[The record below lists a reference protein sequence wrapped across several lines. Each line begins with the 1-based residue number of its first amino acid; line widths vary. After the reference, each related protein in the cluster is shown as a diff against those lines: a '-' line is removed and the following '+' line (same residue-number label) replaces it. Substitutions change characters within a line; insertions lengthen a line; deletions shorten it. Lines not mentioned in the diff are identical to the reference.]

1 MTNTIFEAYS
11 HYYDLIYQDKDYKIE
26 FEYINSLLSRF
37 NINNGSILEFG
48 SGTGKHGCLFAKAGY
63 TVHGIDLSAEMI
75 AKAQRYKGFS
85 CEQGDITSINLG
97 KNYNLILSLFHVINY
112 QVKNQQ
118 LQAVFANASR
128 HLNSGGLF
136 IFDFWYSPAVYHKK
150 PQIRVKRVKNKK
162 IEITRI
168 AEPEVYPNENKV
180 NVNYTIFIKDLTT
193 GFIQTLKEVHQIR
206 HLNLLEINILS
217 DIHGFTI
224 INAEE
229 FITGKVLSEETWGA
243 CVVLKKI

>member
-1 MTNTIFEAYS
+1 MINLIFEEYS
-11 HYYDLIYQDKDYKIE
+11 DYYDLIYKDKDYKKE
-26 FEYINSLLSRF
+26 FDYINRLLSRF

-48 SGTGKHGCLFAKAGY
+48 SGTGKHGCLLAKAGY
-63 TVHGIDLSAEMI
+63 IVHGIDLSAKMV
-75 AKAQRYKGFS
+75 ARAQQCKGFS

-97 KNYNLILSLFHVINY
+97 KHYDLILSLFHVINY
-112 QVKNQQ
+112 QVKNQH
-118 LQAVFANASR
+118 LQAVFANASK

-150 PQIRVKRVKNKK
+150 PQIKVKRVKNNK

-168 AEPEVYPNENKV
+168 AEPEFYPNENKV
-180 NVNYTIFIKDLTT
+180 NINYTFFIKNLTT
-193 GFIQTLKEVHQIR
+193 GFIKTLKEVHQIR
-206 HLNLLEINILS
+206 HLNLLEIDILC
-217 DIHGFTI
+217 DIHGFKI
-224 INAEE
+224 INSEE